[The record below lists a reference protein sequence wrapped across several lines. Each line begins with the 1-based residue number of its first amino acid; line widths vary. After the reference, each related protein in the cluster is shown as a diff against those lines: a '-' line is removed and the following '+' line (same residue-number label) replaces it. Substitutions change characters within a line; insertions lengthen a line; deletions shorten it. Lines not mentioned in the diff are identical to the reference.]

1 MTNRE
6 WLNSLSNVDF
16 VRFIFADRSFYE
28 TIDKDGKATKIILC
42 EPSPVLKEVVDNY
55 NSASARFLQWLDENR

>member
-6 WLNSLSNVDF
+6 WLNSLSNDDLM
-16 VRFIFADRSFYE
+16 RFIFLDRSFYE
-28 TIDKDGKATKIILC
+28 TIDKDGKASKIVLC

-55 NSASARFLQWLDENR
+55 NNAPARFLQWLNEIK